1 MEEKDLII
9 PNIGYGS
16 SSTSDERIV
25 KHAFNNGIRYFDTA
39 ESYHGGD
46 SEISIGNAL
55 KNVRHEVVIGSKTK
69 ARTYD
74 NKKDF
79 MKSLEDSLKRLR
91 TDYIDIYFN
100 HAVNSVSRLEN
111 TDWWEFIEKA
121 KLDGKIVDDN
131 SYTYCPKKGFTKMVS
146 H

>member
-1 MEEKDLII
+1 MLLNRRSLLLSSLISGLTGKLKFANAAKNVLNPELVKLGNTDLII

-55 KNVRHEVVIGSKTK
+55 KNVRQEVVIGSKTTSKRK
-69 ARTYD
+69 AVYR
-74 NKKDF
+74 
-79 MKSLEDSLKRLR
+79 LK
-91 TDYIDIYFN
+91 N
-100 HAVNSVSRLEN
+100 
-111 TDWWEFIEKA
+111 
-121 KLDGKIVDDN
+121 
-131 SYTYCPKKGFTKMVS
+131 
-146 H
+146 